1 MPPAHRPETFE
12 WGVFL
17 YDIARAKDEAA
28 AREHERGTISVD
40 SWAAMLGVM
49 RIDEQHV
56 PSRVLTEPLL
66 VVRLGGADGP
76 PMVIDGWHRIA
87 KAHDTGVASLPA
99 ILIDKAA
106 EAAARLR

>member
-1 MPPAHRPETFE
+1 MTARAEWFE
-12 WGVFL
+12 WGPYR

-28 AREHERGTISVD
+28 ARDHERGTISVD

-56 PSRVLTEPLL
+56 PTRPLAEPLL

-87 KAHDTGVASLPA
+87 KAHDTGVPSLPA
-99 ILIDKAA
+99 ILIDEAA

>member
-1 MPPAHRPETFE
+1 VNMTARAEWFE
-12 WGVFL
+12 WGPYR

-28 AREHERGTISVD
+28 ARDHERGTISVD

-56 PSRVLTEPLL
+56 PTRPLAEPLL

-87 KAHDTGVASLPA
+87 KAHDTGVPSLPA
-99 ILIDKAA
+99 ILIDEAA

>member
-1 MPPAHRPETFE
+1 MTARAEWFE
-12 WGVFL
+12 WGPYR

-28 AREHERGTISVD
+28 ARDHERGTISVD

-56 PSRVLTEPLL
+56 PTRPLAEPLL

-99 ILIDKAA
+99 ILIDEAA